1 MTRTIYNRLMFNPY
15 SNYDLAIETDSFPD
29 QFKEIYGD
37 SVAIMFSQATYS
49 NPWNKYRSQM
59 MFWDYIMVSTD
70 KILNNWRKGKYVRL
84 PEKEPTME
92 EHFGMKKFGQ

>member
-1 MTRTIYNRLMFNPY
+1 
-15 SNYDLAIETDSFPD
+15 
-29 QFKEIYGD
+29 
-37 SVAIMFSQATYS
+37 
-49 NPWNKYRSQM
+49 M